1 MLKTVKDLK
10 TILEHLPDNAKIVL
24 SNPQWKRSELLG
36 WQFIEHSLAD
46 NNEPVLFLDTKNFK

>member
-10 TILEHLPDNAKIVL
+10 EVLANIPDNVKIVL

-36 WQFIEHSLAD
+36 WQFVEQSLAD